1 MKRMPRLQKPCSTV
15 FRTLL
20 PVLSVAL
27 FAPAGAAAQEDPLPF
42 LPTSQRLHER
52 VTSNIRLSED
62 GRYLEN
68 LTRETRG
75 QLRPDGEVIRGT
87 FYVLESVI
95 RDAQSFGGRVDAS
108 VDISIPASATPE
120 DWAVVPDLF
129 PRFRPLPSLPS
140 PLPAVGEVW
149 EHFATVVFQPDLRG
163 SALILPVRFA
173 FRFDGETTYQG
184 RPVYAAT
191 GSLRVNESVSYAP
204 PFASLR
210 GTHNLSVIFDRAT
223 GSPLFIRDQ
232 LEEHYA
238 LESGKTLT
246 LKGFY
251 LHFYE
256 ATGPSSST
264 QVTDRVQSTI
274 EDEELPNV
282 TVREDEAGVT
292 LTIEALGFVADQ
304 ARFLPGE
311 RQRVESI
318 ARVLKGTESR
328 SILVVGHTADV
339 GNPEGQQRLSEER
352 ALAVVEALAAEGV
365 DPGRLIYE
373 GRGAREPV
381 ASNETP
387 EGRARNRRVEITILR

>member
-1 MKRMPRLQKPCSTV
+1 MNLLSRFQNPCSTV

-20 PVLSVAL
+20 PVLSILL
-27 FAPAGAAAQEDPLPF
+27 FAPPAAPAQEEPLPF

-75 QLRPDGEVIRGT
+75 QLRSDGEVIRGT

-120 DWAVVPDLF
+120 DWALVSDLF

-140 PLPAVGEVW
+140 PLPAVGDVW

-173 FRFDGETTYQG
+173 FRFDGETNYMG
-184 RPVYAAT
+184 RAVYAAT
-191 GSLRVNESVSYAP
+191 GSLRVSETVAYAP
-204 PFASLR
+204 PFVSLR
-210 GTHNLSVIFDRAT
+210 GTHNLSIVFDRAT
-223 GSPLFIRDQ
+223 GTPLFIRDQ
-232 LEEHYA
+232 LEEQYV
-238 LESGKTLT
+238 LQSGRTITLR
-246 LKGFY
+246 GFY

-256 ATGPSSST
+256 PTEPISDT
-264 QVTDRVQSTI
+264 QVTDSLRSSI
-274 EDEELPNV
+274 EEQPLPNV
-282 TVREDEAGVT
+282 SVTESDEGIT
-292 LTIEALGFVADQ
+292 LTVEALGFVADQ
-304 ARFLPGE
+304 ATFLPGE
-311 RQRVESI
+311 QERIGDIASI
-318 ARVLKGTESR
+318 LKDTESR

-339 GNPEGQQRLSEER
+339 GNPQGQKRLSEER
-352 ALAVVEALAAEGV
+352 ARAVVEALAEEGV

>member
-1 MKRMPRLQKPCSTV
+1 MKPLLRPGTPWSIALRAV
-15 FRTLL
+15 LL
-20 PVLSVAL
+20 PLL
-27 FAPAGAAAQEDPLPF
+27 LLAPAGAAAQEEPLPF
-42 LPTSQRLHER
+42 LPTAQRLHER

-75 QLRPDGEVIRGT
+75 QLRPDGDTIRGT

-95 RDAQSFGGRVDAS
+95 RNAQSFGGRVDAS
-108 VDISIPASATPE
+108 VEVALPASATPG
-120 DWAVVPDLF
+120 DWSVVPDLF

-140 PLPAVGEVW
+140 SLPRVGDVW

-173 FRFDGETTYQG
+173 FRFDGEADYMG

-210 GTHNLSVIFDRAT
+210 GTHNLSILFDPAT

-238 LESGKTLT
+238 LQSGKTLT

-256 ATGPSSST
+256 PTDPISGT
-264 QVTDRVQSTI
+264 RITDRLRESI
-274 EDEELPNV
+274 EEEELPNV
-282 TVREDEAGVT
+282 SVNESDGGVT
-292 LTIEALGFVADQ
+292 LTVEALGFVADQ
-304 ARFLPGE
+304 ATFLPGE
-311 RQRVESI
+311 RERIGDI
-318 ARVLKGTESR
+318 ARILKGTESR

-373 GRGAREPV
+373 GRGAREPL
-381 ASNETP
+381 ASNATP